1 MLEVNNCTM
10 LSYFSK
16 LKSLKHIKI
25 RKWDEV
31 VDFDEIFDP
40 SLILD
45 LEISEFSNTQFLN
58 FFRNLR

>member
-1 MLEVNNCTM
+1 M